1 MGNGPCLPQNY
12 VPNMKITL
20 PELFS
25 HAMFPPFSEILAKP
39 LVVLMGPYSG
49 GKSTMINYLLG
60 TEFTPS
66 AFRAAAEPSPGFNFN
81 IAVHG
86 EVEVWGNNRLF

>member
-1 MGNGPCLPQNY
+1 MPCSP
-12 VPNMKITL
+12 
-20 PELFS
+20 
-25 HAMFPPFSEILAKP
+25 PPFSEILAKP

-49 GKSTMINYLLG
+49 GKSTLINYLLG

-86 EVEVWGNNRLF
+86 EVEVCGNYRFFFLSNTLNSHIN